1 METKCQL
8 AKVSILGAVPADL
21 GHVVGIA
28 MIDSTYQSKYQ
39 ILFWSL
45 LKFSLIVIIVNLRK
59 RFSKII
65 CTRIPS

>member
-45 LKFSLIVIIVNLRK
+45 LKFSLIVIIVNLKK

-65 CTRIPS
+65 CTRIPW

>member
-28 MIDSTYQSKYQ
+28 MIDSTYQSN
-39 ILFWSL
+39 ILNMIL
-45 LKFSLIVIIVNLRK
+45 ILKISLIVI
-59 RFSKII
+59 S
-65 CTRIPS
+65 

>member
-28 MIDSTYQSKYQ
+28 MIDSTYQSK
-39 ILFWSL
+39 ISNIIWSL
-45 LKFSLIVIIVNLRK
+45 FEISLVIIVSLML
-59 RFSKII
+59 
-65 CTRIPS
+65 TMVL

>member
-28 MIDSTYQSKYQ
+28 MIDSTYQSK
-39 ILFWSL
+39 ISNIIWSL
-45 LKFSLIVIIVNLRK
+45 FEVSLVIIVSIVSIRVL
-59 RFSKII
+59 
-65 CTRIPS
+65 